1 MGSMQGSYLM
11 RPAGGESFQAEIAP
25 FTLAVP
31 GVVN

>member
-1 MGSMQGSYLM
+1 MEGSYLM
-11 RPAGGESFQAEIAP
+11 KTNTGETFEAMIDP